1 MANRS
6 EKPTK
11 IERLSYTRQQTYL
24 RILLAGVLL
33 LTLGGVFAVWHVWSN
48 GLARTEERA
57 LQAALSMEAGL
68 SKAHIASLTGTEA
81 DLERPEYQ
89 EIKASLI
96 AMNRNYDEIRYAYL
110 YYLRNGQLAFHADS
124 ADPAGDDYSPPG
136 QPYWEADPLLYEPY
150 VTKKPVVAKGV
161 VDRWGAWVSILIPV
175 LDPVSGEVLAVFAID
190 YPQENWDDEALQRAA
205 VAGFIA
211 FGMILLAT
219 ALYVIARKTLD
230 YYIEKEKLLET
241 TQRLEESER
250 ERAESERSRTVLL
263 ANLPGMAYRCRF
275 DREWTMLFISDGC
288 KDLTG
293 YEADQLLDNRELS
306 YNDLILP
313 AYREIIWNLW
323 NEAVAAHTGFRFE
336 YEIRTAD
343 EGSRWVYEQGQAV
356 YGEDGSVSALEGLIV
371 DVSDLKERE
380 REVAFLSRHDLMTG
394 CLNRVYFDQVK
405 RDLDTADNRPIS
417 VLVGDINGLK
427 FVNSAFGEEEGD
439 KMIAEIGSI
448 LRAQAGPDD
457 IVARTGG
464 DEFTILLPGAGEAA
478 AANLFDAIRKALDRH
493 NAGIDSDGL
502 AIQFTMGYATANAAD
517 SSLEQA
523 IKAAVNY
530 MNRRKLLERK
540 SSQSALVESIKAT
553 MLERNRE
560 TEEHGER
567 LAELTTRIARKLE
580 LSEMELY
587 ELELLATLHDI
598 GKVGIDD
605 RILTKP
611 GRLTEDEW
619 EEMRKHPEIGYRI
632 AASSPELA
640 PIADLILSH
649 HERWDGKGYPR
660 GLRGEEIPL
669 LARILAVADAFDA
682 MTEDRVYRTALPDNE
697 ALRELERC
705 AGTQFD
711 PAIVAIFLDVIG
723 DGPSHFA

>member
-1 MANRS
+1 MANRPD
-6 EKPTK
+6 KPTK
-11 IERLSYTRQQTYL
+11 IERLAYTRQQAYL
-24 RILLAGVLL
+24 RILLAGVLV
-33 LTLGGVFAVWHVWSN
+33 LTLGGVFAVWHVWSS

-68 SKAHIASLTGTEA
+68 SKAHIAALTGTEA

-89 EIKASLI
+89 EIKASLM

-110 YYLRNGQLAFHADS
+110 YYLRNGQLVFHADS

-150 VTKKPVVAKGV
+150 ATKEPVVAKGV
-161 VDRWGAWVSILIPV
+161 EDRWGAWVSILVPV
-175 LDPVSGEVLAVFAID
+175 LDPVSEEVLAVFAID
-190 YPQENWDDEALQRAA
+190 YPQENWGNEALQRAA

-241 TQRLEESER
+241 KRRLEETER

-263 ANLPGMAYRCRF
+263 SNLPGMAYRCQF
-275 DREWTMLFISDGC
+275 DRDWTMLFVSEGC
-288 KDLTG
+288 KNLTG
-293 YEADQLLDNRELS
+293 YDPDQLLNNRGLS

-313 AYREIIWNLW
+313 AYREILWDQWN
-323 NEAVAAHTGFRFE
+323 ACIASRTGFRHE

-343 EGSRWVYEQGQAV
+343 GGTRWVYEQGQAV
-356 YGEDGSVSALEGLIV
+356 YGDDDLVIALEGLVV
-371 DVSDLKERE
+371 DIADLKDKEK
-380 REVAFLSRHDLMTG
+380 EVAYLSRHDVMTG
-394 CLNRVYFDQVK
+394 CLNRIYFDQVK
-405 RDLDTADNRPIS
+405 RDMDTADNRPLS

-439 KMIAEIGSI
+439 KMIAEIGAI
-448 LRAQAGPDD
+448 LRSQAGPEDV
-457 IVARTGG
+457 VARTGG
-464 DEFTILLPGAGEAA
+464 DEFTILLPGTGEAGA
-478 AANLFDAIRKALDRH
+478 AGRFDAIRKALENH

-502 AIQFTMGYATANAAD
+502 AIQFTMGYATASDAE

-567 LAELTTRIARKLE
+567 LAELTKRIARKLE

-611 GRLTEDEW
+611 GRLTDEEW

-649 HERWDGKGYPR
+649 HERWDGQGYPR
-660 GLRGEEIPL
+660 GLRGEDIPL

-682 MTEDRVYRTALPDNE
+682 MTEDRVYRTALTKE
-697 ALRELERC
+697 ESILELERC

-711 PAIVAIFLDVIG
+711 PEIVAIFLDVLKE
-723 DGPSHFA
+723 GPIRFV